1 MENVLQA
8 SAIVLL
14 TVIMTLAL
22 GQHGKQTALLLVLG
36 VCCML
41 LIVAVGYL
49 EPVIAFVR
57 RLEVVGQL
65 DGGMLGILLKAVG
78 IGLIGEIA
86 CLICVDSGHAVLG
99 KALQMVS
106 AAVILRLSLP
116 MLEKLLQ
123 LLEQILGEV

>member
-1 MENVLQA
+1 MESVLQA

-22 GQHGKQTALLLVLG
+22 GQHGRQTALLLVLG